1 MNNVSTPSVQGV
13 WNPFLNRPTDLTLQ
27 QQSSSFPIAER
38 SEYRPEVPSA
48 TEQLRILAAKMN
60 QSDMDENL
68 VISKGNE

>member
-13 WNPFLNRPTDLTLQ
+13 WNPFLNRPTELTLQ
-27 QQSSSFPIAER
+27 QSSFPITER

-68 VISKGNE
+68 VVSKGNE